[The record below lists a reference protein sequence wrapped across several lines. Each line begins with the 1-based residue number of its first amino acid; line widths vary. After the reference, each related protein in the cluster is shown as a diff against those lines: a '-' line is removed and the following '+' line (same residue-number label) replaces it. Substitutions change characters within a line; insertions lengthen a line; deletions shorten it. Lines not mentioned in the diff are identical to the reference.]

1 MKFIAWNQRQK
12 QYYFIEDK
20 SSSLLTSTTNQ
31 FSGIQAIR
39 IESRFSFVSI
49 AL

>member
-1 MKFIAWNQRQK
+1 M
-12 QYYFIEDK
+12 K
-20 SSSLLTSTTNQ
+20 SSQDAGSTPAGSTTNQ
-31 FSGIQAIR
+31 FSGIQSIR